1 MFRIPSFYKM
11 DFDLETAV
19 KVLGQSSITK
29 MPTLLDKMEDMRD
42 KWNRHCSGHSPF
54 ECDDEFFECFR
65 YEVNAYNVIYSTFK
79 PLFVGE

>member
-1 MFRIPSFYKM
+1 
-11 DFDLETAV
+11 
-19 KVLGQSSITK
+19 
-29 MPTLLDKMEDMRD
+29 MPTLLDKMEDMQD